1 MMTFQ
6 ILLGASLVVLLILDV
21 CGLPVKDPRP
31 QLQGGSGIKAASQ
44 GVAAPFQADHVSFSA
59 PAVKTLS
66 HPTFVQT
73 PAEFV
78 NVNPMAGLYQ
88 AAPVYYGSQMPA
100 YYVDSQQAGAAQSPP
115 TADWFVAPPS
125 FEDASTDAEDLGAVL
140 PPAQPVGPI
149 LQSGE
154 TSNIV
159 KEAELGHYQRET
171 EESGYPAVP
180 INPVLGGLLPYPFPY
195 PLPYRLPYPAFDYR
209 LLFGQYPPGTYTT
222 FSRNHERGRDYS
234 QSIHYLKEHGPD
246 APENPQNPGSGQHK
260 LFQRTQ

>member
-31 QLQGGSGIKAASQ
+31 QFQGGSGIKAASQ

-59 PAVKTLS
+59 PAVKTPS

-73 PAEFV
+73 PADFV
-78 NVNPMAGLYQ
+78 NVNPMAWYNP

-115 TADWFVAPPS
+115 TEWVVAPPS
-125 FEDASTDAEDLGAVL
+125 FEDSSTDAEDIGAVL

-195 PLPYRLPYPAFDYR
+195 PFPYRLPYPAFDYR
-209 LLFGQYPPGTYTT
+209 LLFGQYPPGTYST

-246 APENPQNPGSGQHK
+246 APENPQNPGLGQQK
-260 LFQRTQ
+260 FFQRTG